1 MYNFMLEC
9 QIRLVLRG
17 ISTGLSDDFKIIMNI
32 QEIIYVKLI
41 SVLKKITNEKDKSR
55 NSRE

>member
-1 MYNFMLEC
+1 MLEC